1 MLKINL
7 SKESIKFLKS
17 LPLKQA
23 KQIEKKLMEISIF
36 PVVQDVKQLKGYA
49 NLLRVDSGEYRI
61 IYQVEHEQNML
72 MVLTIGKRNDGDVYK
87 RLKRKF

>member
-49 NLLRVDSGEYRI
+49 NLLRVDSGEYKNYLSSR
-61 IYQVEHEQNML
+61 
-72 MVLTIGKRNDGDVYK
+72 T
-87 RLKRKF
+87 